1 MAGNIVQATLIGVEL
16 ETCVSDRASSSASW
30 SSASWSSAGSNS
42 DLNECDGE
50 TCVEGKAVKVNQVNH
65 CSFAHGF
72 GLRYN

>member
-16 ETCVSDRASSSASW
+16 ETCVSDHASSSASW
-30 SSASWSSAGSNS
+30 SSAGSKS